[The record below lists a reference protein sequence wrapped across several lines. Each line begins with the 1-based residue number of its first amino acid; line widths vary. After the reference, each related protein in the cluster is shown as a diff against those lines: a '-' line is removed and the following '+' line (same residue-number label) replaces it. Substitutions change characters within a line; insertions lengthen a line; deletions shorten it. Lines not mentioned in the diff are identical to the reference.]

1 MTRVV
6 LGVLGFFLFCA
17 QNMPHTSSIYHPN
30 AHPHWSTWLRRRPFF
45 MSFFRQIFR
54 FFEIFFCSEVLG
66 VAHLYSIIPWHLSN
80 ISRVCGFCGTL
91 WKKNYDRLKNGH
103 FFDFLLVSKKPQ
115 LVTPHSNRNDL
126 AILMMLKTTSLM
138 VEISSYSSKIGQMAQ
153 FSKNSPNKGLLYLNR
168 LEINSRSRNWL
179 STSRY

>member
-1 MTRVV
+1 MR
-6 LGVLGFFLFCA
+6 
-17 QNMPHTSSIYHPN
+17 
-30 AHPHWSTWLRRRPFF
+30 
-45 MSFFRQIFR
+45 FFRQIFR
-54 FFEIFFCSEVLG
+54 FFGIFFCFEVLG

-126 AILMMLKTTSLM
+126 TIPMMQKKTSLM
-138 VEISSYSSKIGQMAQ
+138 AEISSFSSKIGQNGQ
-153 FSKNSPNKGLLYLNR
+153 IWQKQSKYRLDIPQSARNKLMVTKLIVKKSL
-168 LEINSRSRNWL
+168 
-179 STSRY
+179 